1 MLADTPKPSFTS
13 VRGSPTAP
21 PCVVAPLGRVSSV
34 EPLSTTTTSHGTLLL
49 MNDSESKH
57 RLKRWARFLVA
68 MTIETIGV
76 TVVMTVV
83 DAMTQHVY
91 HRSSL
96 QSLSNYAT
104 FAASAGEGQSPR
116 C

>member
-1 MLADTPKPSFTS
+1 
-13 VRGSPTAP
+13 
-21 PCVVAPLGRVSSV
+21 
-34 EPLSTTTTSHGTLLL
+34 L

-76 TVVMTVV
+76 TVVMN
-83 DAMTQHVY
+83 VY
-91 HRSSL
+91 YRSSL